1 MRHLSDVR
9 SLREQLADD
18 VRTGLTGRRK
28 ALPPKYFYDARGSAL
43 FERITGLPEYYLT
56 RAEAQILRA
65 RAGDIVRETR
75 PVELVELGSGSARK
89 TRLLLDAMHDVG
101 TGSRYVALDV
111 SEAALRGA
119 ADRLAADLPWLEV
132 DGLVGDFR
140 RDLPAIPRS
149 GRRLLV
155 FLGSTI
161 GNLDRGERAA
171 LLEQVALALHGGDHF
186 LLGVDLVKDPSVL
199 RAAYDDRAGVTAAF
213 NRNLISVLNR
223 ELGAQL
229 PPDAFEH
236 VARYDEHRASIEM
249 SLRAS
254 RDISA
259 TFPDLRITV
268 RFTAGEELHTESS
281 YKFTRS
287 QVVDELAGAGL
298 RLQRWDTDRRGRF
311 ALALARPV
319 DQNAGLQPA
328 P

>member
-1 MRHLSDVR
+1 M
-9 SLREQLADD
+9 
-18 VRTGLTGRRK
+18 GPRK

-56 RAEAQILRA
+56 RAEAEILRA
-65 RAGDIVRETR
+65 QAHDLVREIR
-75 PVELVELGSGSARK
+75 PVELVELGSGSSRK

-111 SEAALRGA
+111 SEAALRDA
-119 ADRLAADLPWLEV
+119 ADRLTADLPWLTV

-140 RDLPAIPRS
+140 RDVPAIPRS

-161 GNLDRGERAA
+161 GNLNPGERAA
-171 LLEQVALALHGGDHF
+171 LLEQVALALHRDDHF

-213 NRNLISVLNR
+213 NCNLISVLNR
-223 ELGAQL
+223 ELGAEL
-229 PPDAFEH
+229 PLDAFEH
-236 VARYDEHRASIEM
+236 VARYDEDRASIEM

-254 RDISA
+254 REISA
-259 TFPDLRITV
+259 RFADLGITV
-268 RFTAGEELHTESS
+268 TFTAGEELHTESS

-287 QVVDELAGAGL
+287 QVVAELSGAGL
-298 RLQRWDTDRRGRF
+298 RLQRWETDRRARF
-311 ALALARPV
+311 ALALARPEQSRTSKASV
-319 DQNAGLQPA
+319 R
-328 P
+328 